1 MVGILRLNVR
11 GTSVHD
17 FNFSREYELIEPSS
31 GEETD
36 ASQGVFGMKSGST
49 GGLPPKYQ
57 FYNVMWIHWEDG
69 VAYRCAVGRVLREVW
84 EEHATEWADVTLG

>member
-17 FNFSREYELIEPSS
+17 FNSCREYELIELSS

-36 ASQGVFGMKSGST
+36 ASQGVFGMKSGGT

-57 FYNVMWIHWEDG
+57 FYNVMWEDS

-84 EEHATEWADVTLG
+84 EEHATEWVNVTLG